1 MYNKNNSQGTNMTVN
16 TTANMKKAG
25 VKKAIKKS
33 GKATGVAV
41 KKTLQWTFNILLT
54 LLLIGTVTGV
64 IVGATFFNY
73 VQEYLVED
81 DFDIENLKGNLNQ
94 TTKIFY
100 TDSDGNNV
108 EIEDQRIYGSENRS
122 WVSYKNMPKTL
133 IDAFVAI
140 EDERYWD
147 HKGVDWKRTFGAVL
161 QFAGGNDSYGGSTI
175 TQQLIKNIT
184 QESDTTIQ
192 RKVKE
197 IFRALS
203 LSEKRS
209 KEEVLEMYLNTIHLS
224 KQNYGVQAAANY
236 YFGKDVSELNL
247 VECAALAAIPKSP
260 TKYDPVRNPQHNA
273 DRRAL
278 VLDKMAELEWISQ
291 EECDTAKAT
300 ELEINVTVLD
310 GTVMK
315 SNSYFKDALIEQIIA
330 DLNEQYGYSREIAS
344 NIIYS
349 GGLEIYSTMDPE
361 IQSIME
367 EAFSDPDTFK
377 RDPSEKVP
385 EGIQPES
392 AMVVMDPYTGN
403 VLGIVGGREK
413 NGDRDLNRATQ
424 SKRQI
429 GSSIK
434 PLTVYGP
441 AMDLGLINYAT
452 IIDDTP
458 VEYNE
463 KLGRYWPSNANNK
476 NFDGLITVNRAVE
489 LSRNTTAVKVL
500 KQITPE
506 YAYNFAKNKLH
517 LNSLVTSDKDVAPLA
532 MGGLTNGLTVLEVTA
547 AYSIFPNEGTY
558 SSPRLYTKV
567 LRSDGT
573 VLLQKNIEQE
583 YAISPDTA
591 AVMTKIMQNVVAH
604 GTAANITLDAKIN
617 VAGKTG
623 STNDDK
629 DLYFAGYTPYY
640 VGACWFGFDVPK
652 DLRNFKNPN
661 PAMHAWETVMERIH
675 QKYFDDAASGKSPL
689 KTFDLSRLQQQ
700 QICLDSGLLPGE
712 NCSKDLRGNRISTGW
727 FTKSQLPKE
736 TCNVHELV
744 DWDKD
749 TGAVATPYCPEESL
763 SKVALIRVKDRIF
776 TENLPIVDSQ
786 YTIMGTA
793 GLPENV
799 LDAKEP
805 FYMSTMPEGTY
816 PGYTPNLSAD
826 VAPKNAYCTV
836 HTHPAELPEDE
847 ETADD
852 EFTGDE
858 TENGEQGTAE
868 DSEESGDTTDTG
880 STDETDVNGN
890 PDESDDA
897 VIADG
902 TYDALV
908 ENSGNSAESSDSAD
922 AE

>member
-1 MYNKNNSQGTNMTVN
+1 MYNKKDSYNENMTVN

-41 KKTLQWTFNILLT
+41 KKTLQWILNILLT

-73 VQEYLVED
+73 VQDYLVEED
-81 DFDIENLKGNLNQ
+81 YDIENLKGNLNQ

-100 TDSDGNNV
+100 IDEEGNNV

-161 QFAGGNDSYGGSTI
+161 EFAGGNDSYGGSTI

-184 QESDTTIQ
+184 QEKDTTIQ

-203 LSEKRS
+203 LTEKRS

-260 TKYDPVRNPQHNA
+260 TKYDPVRNPQYNA
-273 DRRAL
+273 ERRAL
-278 VLDKMAELEWISQ
+278 VLDKMLECKWITQ
-291 EECDTAKAT
+291 EECDKAKAS

-310 GTVMK
+310 GTVTK

-330 DLNEQYGYSREIAS
+330 DLYEEYGYSREIAS

-361 IQSIME
+361 IQGIME
-367 EAFSDPDTFK
+367 EVFSDPETFQ
-377 RDPSEKVP
+377 KVSD
-385 EGIQPES
+385 GIQPEA
-392 AMVVMDPYTGN
+392 AMVVIDPYTGD
-403 VLGIVGGREK
+403 VKGIVGGREK
-413 NGDRDLNRATQ
+413 TGDRDLNRATQ

-434 PLTVYGP
+434 PLTVYAP
-441 AMDLGLINYAT
+441 AMDLGLINYST

-458 VEYNE
+458 VEYVE
-463 KLGRYWPSNANNK
+463 DLERYWPKNQPNK
-476 NFDGLITVNRAVE
+476 FDGLITINRAVE
-489 LSRNTTAVKVL
+489 VSKNTTAVKVL
-500 KQITPE
+500 EQLTPE
-506 YAYNFAKNKLH
+506 YSYNFAKNKLH

-532 MGGLTNGLTVLEVTA
+532 MGGLTHGLTVLEVAA

-558 SSPRLYTKV
+558 STPRLYTKV

-591 AVMTKIMQNVVAH
+591 TVMTKILQNVVTN
-604 GTAANITLDAKIN
+604 GTAAGITLDNKIN

-629 DLYFAGYTPYY
+629 DRYFAGFTPYY
-640 VGACWFGFDVPK
+640 VGACWFGYDTPK
-652 DLRNFKNPN
+652 YLGKFYSN
-661 PAMHAWETVMERIH
+661 PAMLAWEKVMDKIH
-675 QKYFDDAASGKSPL
+675 QEYFNDTANGKEL
-689 KTFDLSRLQQQ
+689 KKFDYSKLQQQ
-700 QICLDSGLLPGE
+700 AICLDSGVLPGE
-712 NCSKDLRGNRISTGW
+712 NCEHDLRGNRISVGW
-727 FTKSQLPKE
+727 FTKNQLPKN
-736 TCNVHELV
+736 TCSTHVMV
-744 DWDKD
+744 DFDSA
-749 TGAVATPYCPEESL
+749 TGTVATPYCPEESL
-763 SKVALIRVKDRIF
+763 TKVALVRIKDRSF
-776 TENLPIVDSQ
+776 TQNIPVIDAQ
-786 YTIMGTA
+786 YTSMGTA

-799 LDAKEP
+799 LNPTEP
-805 FYMSTMPEGTY
+805 FYMSTMPADTY
-816 PGYTPNLSAD
+816 PGYSPD
-826 VAPKNAYCTV
+826 VDVPKNAYCTL
-836 HTHPAELPEDE
+836 HTHITVTPETDDE
-847 ETADD
+847 EVDITTEESDNSSDA
-852 EFTGDE
+852 ENGLISDE
-858 TENGEQGTAE
+858 TYDTLLGESDNPLE
-868 DSEESGDTTDTG
+868 
-880 STDETDVNGN
+880 TDEA
-890 PDESDDA
+890 SR
-897 VIADG
+897 
-902 TYDALV
+902 
-908 ENSGNSAESSDSAD
+908 AD
-922 AE
+922 AQDN